1 MGIQIHKWL
10 KAAGFLFLAGTT
22 QAQVA
27 GFITVDQFGYR
38 PDAVKTAVLR
48 DPQLGLDASLSY
60 TPGTSIQVVDSASGT
75 VVFTGT
81 ATAFNGGAVDAASG
95 DKIWWFDFSSVTDPG
110 RYYILDSQNSIK
122 SFSFSIAADIY
133 NDVLKH
139 AMRMFFY
146 QRVGFAK
153 EATYAGAAWADG
165 ASHLGT
171 GQDSQARSFFAKS
184 DAGTARDL
192 RGGWY
197 DAGDYNKYTPW
208 TSNYVEAMLLA
219 FLDRP
224 AAFTDDYNIPES
236 GNGVPDIIDEAK
248 WGMDHLL
255 RMQNAD
261 GSVLSVVGLAGKSPP
276 SSTTA
281 ASYYGPANALSGW
294 ASAKAFAL
302 GAQVFLRLGKKPYAD
317 SLIAAALK
325 AWNWSEAHPD
335 SLFHNNNATYN
346 SSGLAA
352 GDQED
357 ETDYSRLEY
366 RALAGMYLYEYTGD
380 SKYLKVFEDNY
391 ESFPLFMWSA
401 TMDQYRHGQHLMY
414 LHYLKANYGNAT
426 IKSDIQSVLIQAFNK
441 TSNFAGKYASDG
453 YRSYIKDYNWGSNKY
468 KSDYGLTFGLW
479 AEQNLEPAKSATY
492 GKVAE
497 DYLHY
502 IHGTNPLDMVYLTN
516 MNAYG
521 ASRSLTSIY
530 HTWFTD
536 GSAKWDAVGKS
547 TYGPAPG
554 YLAGGANSSYK
565 WDACCDGQTCGSTSN
580 NAKCFVDTIPVG
592 APAAK
597 MYKDFNTS
605 WPMNSWEITEP
616 SNGYQISY
624 IRLLSRFVEERGQP
638 LPILN
643 PTKSK
648 SNLSLQR
655 AIQGNK
661 LQVVAGFEFTQLRI
675 VDMQGRQLEAWN
687 GKAQQMQ
694 LDLHHMPAG
703 IYTLTAQGTHG
714 MQSTRFVKP

>member
-1 MGIQIHKWL
+1 MGIQIHNWL
-10 KAAGFLFLAGTT
+10 KAAGLLFLAGSA

-48 DPQLGLDASLSY
+48 DPQLGPDATMSY
-60 TPGTSIQVVDSASGT
+60 TPGTSIQVIDSVSGS
-75 VVFTGT
+75 VVYTGT
-81 ATAFNGGAVDAASG
+81 ATAFNSGAVDAASG
-95 DKIWWFDFSSVTDPG
+95 DKIWWFDFSSVTSPG
-110 RYYILDSQNSIK
+110 RYYILDSQKSIK

-139 AMRMFFY
+139 AVRMFFY

-153 EATYAGAAWADG
+153 TATYAGAGWADG

-171 GQDSQARSFFAKS
+171 GQDSQARSFFAKT
-184 DAGTARDL
+184 DASTARDL
-192 RGGWY
+192 SGGWY

-302 GAQVFLRLGKKPYAD
+302 GAQVFSRLGKHTYAD
-317 SLIAAALK
+317 TLINAALK
-325 AWNWSEAHPD
+325 AWNWAEAHPD

-357 ETDYSRLEY
+357 ETDYNRLEY
-366 RALAGMYLYEYTGD
+366 RSLAGMYLYELTGD

-414 LHYLKANYGNAT
+414 LRYLKSNYGST
-426 IKSDIQSVLIQAFNK
+426 VIKNDIQSVLIQGFNK

-453 YRSYIKDYNWGSNKY
+453 YRSFIKDYNWGSNKY

-479 AEQNLEPAKSATY
+479 AEQNLEPTKSNTY
-492 GKVAE
+492 LSVAE

-530 HTWFTD
+530 HTWFSD
-536 GSAKWDAVGKS
+536 GSAKWDVVGKS

-565 WDACCDGQTCGSTSN
+565 WDACCDGQTCGSVSN
-580 NAKCFVDTIPVG
+580 NAKCFADTIPVG

-638 LPILN
+638 LPVLT
-643 PTKSK
+643 PSKSK
-648 SNLSLQR
+648 SNLSLQ
-655 AIQGNK
+655 ASMQGQI
-661 LQVVAGFEFTQLRI
+661 LQVVAGSEFTQLRI
-675 VDMQGRQLEAWN
+675 VDMQGRQQMLWN
-687 GKAQQMQ
+687 GKALQTH
-694 LDLHHMPAG
+694 LDLHQIPAG
-703 IYTLTAQGTHG
+703 IYSLKAQGSHG
-714 MQSTRFVKP
+714 IQTTRFVKP